1 MNTQDWSPLGW
12 TGWSWVFI
20 GRTDAEAE
28 TPILWPPRAKS
39 WLIGKDPNAG
49 RDWGQEEKGMTED
62 EMAGWHYR
70 LDEHEFEW
78 ALGVGDGQGGLACCD
93 SWGRKESDTT
103 ERLNWSLTISRSIH
117 GAAMALFRSFYGWVI
132 FHCIYVPHL
141 LYPSLCFH
149 VLAIVNSAA
158 MNIGVHVSFQ
168 IKVFSRYMPR
178 NGIAP
183 SYHSSIFS
191 FLRNFHTVLHS
202 GCTNLHSHQQ
212 CRRVPFSPHPLQNLL
227 FVDFL
232 W

>member
-1 MNTQDWSPLGW
+1 MD
-12 TGWSWVFI
+12 
-20 GRTDAEAE
+20 REA
-28 TPILWPPRAKS
+28 
-39 WLIGKDPNAG
+39 
-49 RDWGQEEKGMTED
+49 
-62 EMAGWHYR
+62 WHAAI
-70 LDEHEFEW
+70 H
-78 ALGVGDGQGGLACCD
+78 GVA
-93 SWGRKESDTT
+93 ESDTT
-103 ERLNWSLTISRSIH
+103 EQLNWRVTISRSIR

-191 FLRNFHTVLHS
+191 FLRNLHTVLHS

-212 CRRVPFSPHPLQNLL
+212 CRKVPSSSLSSAFIIHRL
-227 FVDFL
+227 FDGYSDWCEGDTSLWLWFAFL
-232 W
+232 I